1 MNNKKKTIRKLAVV
15 SGFGIGMITVAG
27 SAIYA
32 CEEETDPV
40 LVSDASVE
48 IASEK
53 MAGDPGDKVPD
64 QSEKETPAETVSS
77 LEDQSAEPSNESP
90 DPEQETEDFRVD
102 ESILWEVPENND
114 SENSTVDLK
123 TGAMGGPILEN
134 GNYQIFSS
142 LNPDKSIDVAG
153 GAKYNGGNV
162 QIYDNNESNA
172 QIWKLEYNNA
182 DGFYSIQNIGSGKY
196 LDVTGA
202 KVANGSNIQQYTG
215 NGTKAQKWQL
225 VQTNAGYKIVSAL
238 NNAYVIDLAG
248 ANTSNGA
255 NIQLYQN
262 NNTKAQS
269 WVFWKVIDQI
279 AYLDQLASQNK
290 NVLKDGSYTIRNVGT
305 GKYMNV
311 NQSSSGAN
319 VNLVSSAN
327 QDSQKW
333 QVQHD
338 GKGYVTLIN
347 LSSGKVLD
355 VTGASSTNGTNVQQY
370 AGNGTRAQKWVAVK
384 NGEAYHLVSALTS
397 RVRLNANGSNV
408 DIELNKGTNAVQAWI
423 FASTLSTRD
432 TVNQVAASNKGSISD
447 GFYEIQSGINS
458 KFVLDVTAAVTE
470 VGTNVQLYSA
480 NGTNAQ
486 KYKIVTDGLGYST
499 IMNVHSK
506 KYLGVASGARN
517 GSNLQLS
524 DHLADQW
531 NEKWI
536 FGKNSDG
543 TYRIM
548 SALNT
553 AFVID
558 VLSGIGANGQ
568 NVQIYQSNGTNAQ
581 KFKLVKQNMTDQST
595 QFSNSNL
602 AYKWVPAHTNN
613 YTVGR
618 EGCLITNITI
628 HHMDGRATA
637 ESCGGVFQNPNRE
650 TSAHYGIGYNGEIC
664 QYVAEKD
671 TAWANANWESNKHS
685 VTIENSDWT
694 LAPEYKITDAT
705 LNSLIRLV
713 ADIASRNHLGKLIYG
728 QNINVHGDV
737 AATSCPGPYIR
748 QKLSQIIAS
757 SNKLNG
763 FF

>member
-1 MNNKKKTIRKLAVV
+1 MCKFTITT
-15 SGFGIGMITVAG
+15 S
-27 SAIYA
+27 
-32 CEEETDPV
+32 
-40 LVSDASVE
+40 
-48 IASEK
+48 
-53 MAGDPGDKVPD
+53 
-64 QSEKETPAETVSS
+64 Q
-77 LEDQSAEPSNESP
+77 
-90 DPEQETEDFRVD
+90 
-102 ESILWEVPENND
+102 
-114 SENSTVDLK
+114 
-123 TGAMGGPILEN
+123 
-134 GNYQIFSS
+134 
-142 LNPDKSIDVAG
+142 
-153 GAKYNGGNV
+153 
-162 QIYDNNESNA
+162 NA

-458 KFVLDVTAAVTE
+458 KFVLDVAAAVTE

-536 FGKNSDG
+536 LA
-543 TYRIM
+543 RI
-548 SALNT
+548 AT
-553 AFVID
+553 EHI
-558 VLSGIGANGQ
+558 
-568 NVQIYQSNGTNAQ
+568 
-581 KFKLVKQNMTDQST
+581 KL
-595 QFSNSNL
+595 
-602 AYKWVPAHTNN
+602 
-613 YTVGR
+613 
-618 EGCLITNITI
+618 C
-628 HHMDGRATA
+628 
-637 ESCGGVFQNPNRE
+637 
-650 TSAHYGIGYNGEIC
+650 
-664 QYVAEKD
+664 
-671 TAWANANWESNKHS
+671 
-685 VTIENSDWT
+685 
-694 LAPEYKITDAT
+694 
-705 LNSLIRLV
+705 RL
-713 ADIASRNHLGKLIYG
+713 
-728 QNINVHGDV
+728 
-737 AATSCPGPYIR
+737 
-748 QKLSQIIAS
+748 
-757 SNKLNG
+757 
-763 FF
+763 